1 MKRKRVIACVL
12 ASAFVLSQ
20 LTSVSYAAE
29 DVNGSVYV
37 YSDGSAS
44 VHYAD
49 GTHGNVSDGEV
60 GSVTNTS
67 GGAAVTVSTDT
78 DGPDNAEKS
87 SFTIDGSVSSDD
99 SAADKGSSGDS
110 AGDTDGSGD
119 SAADNTVTGIQVG
132 EYAGGGDVAETTL
145 NVTGDVTAEMT
156 QEGTKGASGIDVELA
171 GDNTIDKSV
180 TVNTGDVT
188 VKVTSGDNGSIVR
201 GVDYSRKSDG
211 QSSADQEPASTTVTV
226 NTGNVTV
233 SRSSESGSA
242 AGIHIDQGSAD
253 VKVNVEG
260 DVTVTGSVAEGV
272 EVTDHMD
279 GVAEVSISG
288 DLKVSAAGG
297 EETAYGVLTGSTSTS
312 YVDDDHSVITIGG
325 DISAEGGSAFG
336 IATRDIPNQRGTVKV
351 GGNITAA
358 AEAEEGTAA
367 AIQAQTHGVTTILVG
382 GNASATG
389 NDSAGIN
396 LRYSSE
402 KYTETEAEHPGRIEV
417 LGTVSGGTGD
427 IVLSLDDKKSE
438 YGQPDEFAPAE
449 TVKADLEAEIP
460 TIVTH
465 KLENN
470 SIVVK
475 AESNNQETMEA
486 AAGILKDKILYTVNY
501 TAKVSNENG
510 QEDGSL
516 GTIEITKFDGLQLDQ
531 EKLQTTGETV
541 YVAKAGEVIKI
552 NIKATDKTT
561 TENKKLVE
569 NNKTTTWTE
578 TTSYEIDLD
587 KLDGNVS
594 GGKDYVL
601 KAEKK
606 ENGEVIYTLEVK
618 QGGGVDIDVNSIIR
632 AIVTK
637 SNEKTVTNDSSDGS
651 DSSDSSGS
659 GSSGSGSSGSGD
671 SGSVNYT
678 PSTTYYIGSGGG
690 SWQYVDS
697 YHDPSGYPGSDYSY
711 TDDEYQSAAEVEGV
725 WGYDPNQGYYQ
736 SQSSGGSWQS
746 LNGSNSG
753 NDSNSGNAN
762 KAGRT
767 WWRWKDNDQYGAAK
781 KAGWKKLLW
790 GDRLDWYF
798 FDKDSYM
805 RAGFVNWDGNRYFLN
820 PISDGYRGR
829 MLIGYQKINGNDY
842 YFEEKEGPFQ
852 GRMYRNEGVPDG
864 RIAGPDGVIR

>member
-29 DVNGSVYV
+29 DVNGKVQV
-37 YSDGSAS
+37 DMEGAS
-44 VHYAD
+44 VKNED
-49 GTHGNVSDGEV
+49 GTRDEITGGET

-67 GGAAVTVSTDT
+67 GGAAVAVTTDT
-78 DGPDNAEKS
+78 DGGNIES
-87 SFTIDGSVSSDD
+87 ISFTVDGNVTSNDTTMQT
-99 SAADKGSSGDS
+99 GG
-110 AGDTDGSGD
+110 AGVGNEYI
-119 SAADNTVTGIQVG
+119 DNTVTGIQTN
-132 EYAGGGDVAETTL
+132 EHAYGGAVAETTL
-145 NVTGDVTAEMT
+145 NVTGDVNVEAT
-156 QEGTKGASGIDVELA
+156 QEKNYEAQGISVRQTDSI
-171 GDNTIDKSV
+171 DIDKSV
-180 TVNTGDVT
+180 TVNTGNVT
-188 VKVTSGDNGSIVR
+188 VEHSANGRAEGIGISNNPGNFSSDEKNGENVHSAVNVNVDGNVTAKGCSATGITAFNAPDGSAETEINITGDVKVSSVPENGDQGIAI
-201 GVDYSRKSDG
+201 GVDYGTHTTNNGPTDINLTINIG
-211 QSSADQEPASTTVTV
+211 GNIDVQGDEALGVGSSGAYIPSKTGTVRV
-226 NTGNVTV
+226 G
-233 SRSSESGSA
+233 
-242 AGIHIDQGSAD
+242 
-253 VKVNVEG
+253 G
-260 DVTVTGSVAEGV
+260 DVTV
-272 EVTDHMD
+272 
-279 GVAEVSISG
+279 
-288 DLKVSAAGG
+288 AATK
-297 EETAYGVLTGSTSTS
+297 E
-312 YVDDDHSVITIGG
+312 D
-325 DISAEGGSAFG
+325 
-336 IATRDIPNQRGTVKV
+336 
-351 GGNITAA
+351 
-358 AEAEEGTAA
+358 GTAA
-367 AIQAQTHGVTTILVG
+367 AIMLSSADWDANILVG
-382 GNASATG
+382 GNAVASG
-389 NDSAGIN
+389 GDSAGIALN
-396 LRYSSE
+396 YLGGMGS
-402 KYTETEAEHPGRIEV
+402 YTDYPSRIEV
-417 LGTVSGGTGD
+417 LGTVGGDTGD
-427 IVLSLDDKKSE
+427 IVLSLDDEK
-438 YGQPDEFAPAE
+438 YVDEQQHYEAIPTE
-449 TVKADLEAEIP
+449 TVKADLEAQLP

-470 SIVVK
+470 SIVIQAK
-475 AESNNQETMEA
+475 TKNKETEKA
-486 AAGILKDKILYTVNY
+486 AAEILADKILYTVNY

-510 QEDGSL
+510 QEDSSL

-594 GGKDYVL
+594 GGKGYVL

-659 GSSGSGSSGSGD
+659 GSSGSGDSG

-690 SWQYVDS
+690 SWQYVGS

-711 TDDEYQSAAEVEGV
+711 ADDEYQSAAEVEGV

-746 LNGSNSG
+746 VNGSNSG

-790 GDRLDWYF
+790 GDRLNWYF

-829 MLIGYQKINGNDY
+829 MLTGYQKINGNDY